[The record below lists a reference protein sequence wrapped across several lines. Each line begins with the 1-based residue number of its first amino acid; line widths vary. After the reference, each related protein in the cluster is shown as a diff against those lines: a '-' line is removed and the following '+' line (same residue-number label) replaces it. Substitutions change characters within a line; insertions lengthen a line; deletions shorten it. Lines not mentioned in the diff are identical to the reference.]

1 MPSSRQPPVSN
12 RSGHRM
18 PRPTPTAAPGWRG
31 RPRRLLGGVL
41 AAAVLAAAVAF
52 GIQPTS
58 AAGSTAELAG
68 DRPAPDANPA
78 GVRPARNEAAAAQG
92 SAQRAGGPGQAGANP
107 AGAAAAAVF
116 DSLRVQGNRLVD
128 TCGNPFLVRGA
139 ETFLGLGIDVNGS
152 RLRVVQEMV
161 STGVN
166 AVRLI
171 PNVRQLSLSEIEQFL
186 IAAEA
191 AKVVVFLTPNGG
203 RSWFGRSD
211 VKTMLNR
218 HKKWLIIDAYGEAPY
233 DDRNRWQND
242 VVNAIR
248 EVRSFGY
255 TVPLVV
261 LSNQYGRDLP
271 ALLQRGAAI
280 EAADPLHNTV
290 LGWQAYWGTNGW
302 YQGVYGMSLTEGV
315 RRSAQQ
321 SFPIQIGIDHFAD
334 PGIPMDYQAA
344 MTAAQQNRVGWL
356 WWDWYNPFGRTDNL
370 TQDGTAARLTD
381 VGRQVINTHAAGIR
395 ATAVKACGS

>member
-1 MPSSRQPPVSN
+1 MPSSRQPPAPDD
-12 RSGHRM
+12 SGR
-18 PRPTPTAAPGWRG
+18 PITGPTPPASVRPG
-31 RPRRLLGGVL
+31 RPRPVLRGVL
-41 AAAVLAAAVAF
+41 AAAVLLATAAV
-52 GIQPTS
+52 GLHTVS
-58 AAGSTAELAG
+58 AAGSAAALVG
-68 DRPAPDANPA
+68 DRPAVGDANGPA
-78 GVRPARNEAAAAQG
+78 TRPPGDDAAAVQG
-92 SAQRAGGPGQAGANP
+92 STQREPAGPGQPQANAAGP
-107 AGAAAAAVF
+107 AAAVS